1 MTRSKQEA
9 LSEIAALVAEAGLSQ
24 SDLLSLLPKPSS
36 PNAESEDSPSLL
48 QRVMVYIGGLFIF
61 TGVCVY
67 IGIVW
72 EDLPSL
78 ARVIV
83 TFGTGL
89 VAFFLGLISLEDP
102 RYSKAST
109 PLFLI
114 AAFLQ
119 PVGLFVLLDK
129 YFPSSHD
136 AVKAALVVFGFMTV
150 QQFVA
155 FVSRNRSSLLFFSL
169 FFFYLFLSALVE
181 KADIEPPDS
190 VMLLGLS
197 GLYVSYGLTKTIHHA
212 VAPFFFFFAGISV
225 AAASFDYFEDSA
237 LDVLLIGVSGGLI
250 ALSVFAKSRTLLTV
264 GIISLLAFLGYFTDE
279 YFKDIVGWPIAL
291 IILGFLMIGIS
302 VFAVK
307 IGRKIR
313 LSSS

>member
-1 MTRSKQEA
+1 MALSKQDA
-9 LSEIAALVAEAGLSQ
+9 LSQISALISEAGLSE
-24 SDLLSLLPKPSS
+24 SDLSSLLAKTVSKTG
-36 PNAESEDSPSLL
+36 ADEDSSSLL
-48 QRVMVYIGGLFIF
+48 QRVMIYIGGLFIF
-61 TGVCVY
+61 TGICVY

-72 EDLPSL
+72 EDVPPLE
-78 ARVIV
+78 RVIG

-119 PVGLFVLLDK
+119 PGGLFVLLDE
-129 YFPSSHD
+129 YFPSSD
-136 AVKAALVVFGFMTV
+136 DIVKAALVVFGFMTV

-155 FVSRNRSSLLFFSL
+155 FASRNRSSLLFFSL
-169 FFFYLFLSALVE
+169 FFFYLFMLALLEKIDIDPRDSA
-181 KADIEPPDS
+181 
-190 VMLLGLS
+190 MLLGLS
-197 GLYVSYGLTKTIHHA
+197 GLYVSYGLTKTTHSRI
-212 VAPFFFFFAGISV
+212 APFFFFFSGIFT
-225 AAASFDYFEDSA
+225 AAASFDYFEESSF
-237 LDVLLIGVSGGLI
+237 DVLLIGTSGGMI

-264 GIISLLAFLGYFTDE
+264 GILSLLAFLGYFTDE
-279 YFKDIVGWPIAL
+279 YFKDVVGWPIAM

-307 IGRKIR
+307 LGRKIR
-313 LSSS
+313 LSS

>member
-1 MTRSKQEA
+1 MTLSKQDA
-9 LSEIAALVAEAGLSQ
+9 LSQISALISEAGLSE
-24 SDLLSLLPKPSS
+24 SELASLLPKPTPKIST
-36 PNAESEDSPSLL
+36 EEDSSSLL
-48 QRVMVYIGGLFIF
+48 QRVMIYIGGLFIF
-61 TGVCVY
+61 TGICVY

-72 EDLPSL
+72 EDVPPLE
-78 ARVIV
+78 RVIG

-119 PVGLFVLLDK
+119 PGGLFVLLDE

-136 AVKAALVVFGFMTV
+136 VVKAALVVFGFMTV

-155 FVSRNRSSLLFFSL
+155 FASRNRSSLLFFSL
-169 FFFYLFLSALVE
+169 FFFYLFMLALVE
-181 KADIEPPDS
+181 KTELDSPDS
-190 VMLLGLS
+190 AMLLGLS
-197 GLYVSYGLTKTIHHA
+197 GLYVSYGLTKTTHSRI
-212 VAPFFFFFAGISV
+212 APFFFFFSGIFT
-225 AAASFDYFEDSA
+225 AAASFDYFEESSF
-237 LDVLLIGVSGGLI
+237 DVLLIGTSGGII

-264 GIISLLAFLGYFTDE
+264 GILSLLAFLGYFTDE

-307 IGRKIR
+307 LGRKIR
-313 LSSS
+313 LSS